1 MRTQTPERLGTP
13 GVARL
18 SCVCRVTMGLPVSA
32 DHDDAIGKA
41 GYRLLRDRSLTKP
54 KGGSVMAP
62 ERESGRTPSFGIGLA
77 TFGLAVFLAGAALAD
92 EPFRY
97 SGSEISEIL
106 RELPFAGSVRVSD
119 LLTADDVTKVCLFA
133 NDMHSYDFEEEGC
146 VVNRDSL
153 IVVQETG
160 ECSFV
165 PLDGIRVLLSNPET
179 ECRDM
184 SATLELLYIT
194 WLKDGSRL
202 EKPSEN
208 TVEIYSATIVLSEPE
223 DW

>member
-1 MRTQTPERLGTP
+1 MSAETLERSGTA
-13 GVARL
+13 GVAGL
-18 SCVCRVTMGLPVSA
+18 WCVCRVNMGVLVST
-32 DHDDAIGKA
+32 DHHDAIPKVGQS
-41 GYRLLRDRSLTKP
+41 LLRDRSLKKP
-54 KGGSVMAP
+54 KGGSVVAP
-62 ERESGRTPSFGIGLA
+62 ERESGRTHSFGIGLA
-77 TFGLAVFLAGAALAD
+77 TFGLAVFLSGTALAD

-106 RELPFAGSVRVSD
+106 RELPFAGSVLVSD

-133 NDMHSYDFEEEGC
+133 NDMHSYDFEVEGC

-153 IVVQETG
+153 IAVQETG
-160 ECSFV
+160 KCSFV

-179 ECRDM
+179 DCRDM